1 MTQPSN
7 ERKTLEIGY
16 VFEKKHLHKHSVHDK
31 YWSHVNVHSKVSSS
45 GSLFFMGNAKMA
57 KVDAVERITEIA
69 TEIAAPLGMGIV
81 DLEYKREG
89 RDMVVRLFIEKEGGI
104 TLDDCSAVSR
114 ELSDILDV
122 EDFMPEHYT
131 LEVSSPGICR
141 PLKKIADYERFLGH
155 LVKVKT
161 FEALTDDKGNKRKTF
176 VGKLTGIEGG
186 VVSIDLTEGQHAAIP
201 LDKVAKAN
209 LEFEF

>member
-1 MTQPSN
+1 
-7 ERKTLEIGY
+7 
-16 VFEKKHLHKHSVHDK
+16 
-31 YWSHVNVHSKVSSS
+31 
-45 GSLFFMGNAKMA
+45 MA
-57 KVDAVERITEIA
+57 KVDVVERVTEIV
-69 TEIAAPLGMGIV
+69 TEIGAPLGIGLV

-89 RDMVVRLFIEKEGGI
+89 RDMVVRVFLEKEGGI
-104 TLDDCSAVSR
+104 TLDDCADVSR
-114 ELSDILDV
+114 QLSDILDV

-141 PLKKIADYERFLGH
+141 PLKKVADYERFMGH

-161 FEALTDDKGNKRKTF
+161 FDTLTDDAGNKRKTF
-176 VGKLTGIEGG
+176 TGKLAGIQGG
-186 VVSIDLTEGQHAAIP
+186 VVSIDLTEGQHASIP

>member
-1 MTQPSN
+1 
-7 ERKTLEIGY
+7 
-16 VFEKKHLHKHSVHDK
+16 
-31 YWSHVNVHSKVSSS
+31 
-45 GSLFFMGNAKMA
+45 MA
-57 KVDAVERITEIA
+57 KVDAVERITQIAGEIV
-69 TEIAAPLGMGIV
+69 APLGMAIV

-89 RDMVVRLFIEKEGGI
+89 RDMVVRLFIEREDGGI

-141 PLKKIADYERFLGH
+141 PLKKIADYERFAGH

-161 FEALTDDKGNKRKTF
+161 FETLTDAAGNKRKTF
-176 VGKLTGIEGG
+176 VGKLAGIEGG
-186 VVSIDLTEGQHAAIP
+186 IIGIDLTEGQHAAIP

>member
-1 MTQPSN
+1 
-7 ERKTLEIGY
+7 
-16 VFEKKHLHKHSVHDK
+16 
-31 YWSHVNVHSKVSSS
+31 
-45 GSLFFMGNAKMA
+45 MA
-57 KVDAVERITEIA
+57 KVDVAERITEI
-69 TEIAAPLGMGIV
+69 TEQILAPLGLGLV

-104 TLDDCSAVSR
+104 TLDICSAVSR

-122 EDFMPEHYT
+122 EDFMPENYT

-141 PLKKIADYERFLGH
+141 PLKKIADYERFVGE
-155 LVKVKT
+155 LVKVRT
-161 FEALTDDKGNKRKTF
+161 FEALPDAAGNKRKTF
-176 VGKLTGIEGG
+176 LGKLTGIVDGIIG
-186 VVSIDLTEGQHAAIP
+186 IDLQEGQHADIP